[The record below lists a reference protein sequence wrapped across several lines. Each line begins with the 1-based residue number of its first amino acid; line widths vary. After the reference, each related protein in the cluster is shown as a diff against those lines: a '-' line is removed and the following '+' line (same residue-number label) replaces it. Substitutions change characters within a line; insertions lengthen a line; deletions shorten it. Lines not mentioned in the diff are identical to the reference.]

1 MLDGWSDDV
10 DLHVSVDDL
19 PRDPSVDSQIDM
31 RRYII
36 IFLALITALCVPLAA
51 IIIYLAAPF
60 DAMTTP
66 AQLAAIQAQRPETII
81 LPVDLRFNAAFKLP
95 RVAEVQPEIVCFG
108 SSRAGGFRAGMFAP
122 HRFYNMS
129 YTGWTTNQV
138 LDIFDRTTRET
149 HPRVVILELD
159 YFLFANHWQQWFE
172 IQRTMIHDRPFRY
185 AMESLGSYLRAV
197 LANRAPFDAYRS
209 APTRFIGPESI
220 RGASGF
226 RSDGSYENSQ
236 TYIAYAQAHYLN
248 AEHFV
253 GTVPPDYEMSPSLQA
268 PIERLA
274 ALARERGIK
283 LVGVQLPLLRSGIEL
298 LDHDQSYGPRAG
310 AWRAFESPANR
321 AWLANLGI
329 PLFDLAR
336 SPVDDDPADFIDSVH
351 LSDRGMEKAMAEL
364 QADPAFRAAI
374 DPDPPAANSPPAR

>member
-1 MLDGWSDDV
+1 VALQ
-10 DLHVSVDDL
+10 VSVGDKPRILSGDDPIKL
-19 PRDPSVDSQIDM
+19 
-31 RRYII
+31 RRYIAI
-36 IFLALITALCVPLAA
+36 VVMLIVALGLPLAG
-51 IIIYLAAPF
+51 IIVWYASPF
-60 DAMTTP
+60 DAITTP
-66 AQLAAIQAQRPETII
+66 TELADIQAQRPEAVI
-81 LPVDLRFNAAFKLP
+81 LPVDLRFNAAFKLQ
-95 RVAEVQPEIVCFG
+95 RVAEVQPDIICFG

-138 LDIFDRTTRET
+138 LDIFDRTTRKT

-172 IQRTMIHDRPFRY
+172 IPRTMIHDRPFRY
-185 AMESLGSYLRAV
+185 ALEGLGSYLRA
-197 LANRAPFDAYRS
+197 AIKNPAPFDAYRA
-209 APTRFIGPESI
+209 APTRFVGPESI
-220 RGASGF
+220 RNEEGF
-226 RSDGSYENSQ
+226 RSDGSYENSSAH
-236 TYIAYAQAHYLN
+236 IASAQAHYLN
-248 AEHFV
+248 REHFI
-253 GTVPPDYEMSPSLQA
+253 GTVPPDYEMSPRLQE

-283 LVGVQLPLLRSGIEL
+283 LVGVQLPLLRSGVEF

-321 AWLANLGI
+321 AWLARIGI

-336 SPVDDDPADFIDSVH
+336 SLIDDDPANFIDSIH
-351 LSDRGMEKAMAEL
+351 LSDGGMSKVMTEL

-374 DPDPPAANSPPAR
+374 DPETPAVGGPRLR